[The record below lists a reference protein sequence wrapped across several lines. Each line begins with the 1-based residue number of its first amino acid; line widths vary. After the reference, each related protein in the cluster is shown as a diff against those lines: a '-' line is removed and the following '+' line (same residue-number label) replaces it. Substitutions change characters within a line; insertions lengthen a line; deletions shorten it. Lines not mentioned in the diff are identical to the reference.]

1 MLTDLPPNL
10 QWYRAALLIVIAL
23 CTYLH
28 IPLVSG
34 GRLLVPSFPTIA
46 LSPFLFL
53 IVWRNVSLDD
63 AIFLLKIIFVLM
75 LSIALSPGYVHISE
89 KILSLVQCCL
99 ALAVTVMIVRL
110 MQQLRRELLERAL
123 LVLWCLII
131 AGSVLELAG
140 VIRGASDAFRE
151 WAYEGTYTLYR
162 GDYRDMNYVGWL
174 RPKLFSTEPSHV
186 TTMFIAT
193 INSWLLIRVTRL
205 KIAIVAGATAVML
218 LIMGSPSLVISA
230 AITVAIL
237 VWNRRTSMRNR
248 LAMILAALLIGALLV
263 AYFGESTFSTLETR
277 INRIGGQTTGDQWR
291 PTSENLRLVYPYL
304 TLADTWS
311 RWPLFGVGFG
321 GKEVVM
327 EHNIFSGVDPKFAIG
342 TNAAAEFGIYLGLVG
357 GIWFIWLLLKKAS
370 QTGIK
375 RLGLMI
381 VIGVLMSQLQGGMES
396 FRYWGFI
403 ALLWGALAVAD
414 IEATTDA
421 VGVHK

>member
-140 VIRGASDAFRE
+140 VIREASDAFRE

-193 INSWLLIRVTRL
+193 INSL
-205 KIAIVAGATAVML
+205 AID
-218 LIMGSPSLVISA
+218 PSYQFED
-230 AITVAIL
+230 
-237 VWNRRTSMRNR
+237 RNR
-248 LAMILAALLIGALLV
+248 GRGNRGDAPYHGKSIAG
-263 AYFGESTFSTLETR
+263 YFGGNHGGNPCLESPHKHAQQIGDDSCSTIDR
-277 INRIGGQTTGDQWR
+277 CA
-291 PTSENLRLVYPYL
+291 PC
-304 TLADTWS
+304 
-311 RWPLFGVGFG
+311 
-321 GKEVVM
+321 
-327 EHNIFSGVDPKFAIG
+327 
-342 TNAAAEFGIYLGLVG
+342 
-357 GIWFIWLLLKKAS
+357 
-370 QTGIK
+370 
-375 RLGLMI
+375 
-381 VIGVLMSQLQGGMES
+381 GVL
-396 FRYWGFI
+396 WGIDLFDTRN
-403 ALLWGALAVAD
+403 ANQPHRW
-414 IEATTDA
+414 TDDW
-421 VGVHK
+421 